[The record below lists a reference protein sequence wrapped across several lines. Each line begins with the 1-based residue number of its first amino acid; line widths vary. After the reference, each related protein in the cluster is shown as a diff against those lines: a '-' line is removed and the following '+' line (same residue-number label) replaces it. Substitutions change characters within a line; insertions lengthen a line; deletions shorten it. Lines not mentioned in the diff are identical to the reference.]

1 MLQRD
6 ELFAHAIF
14 ATDWG
19 WAGAIT
25 SKSGLQHL
33 IMPQNSRKTVLHII
47 QNHQKQTESDIAS
60 IGDLPR
66 RINNYLRGQL
76 VFFDDKLDLSNSTP
90 FQQKVWETTRSV
102 PYGETRSYAWVAH
115 KMGMPKAT
123 RAKREHMAIR
133 RPGATILVRVM
144 GSPRDLPFSIIL
156 IIAGSQQ
163 HGSRATMVFS
173 RPLRCNGSK
182 TANSIFRRARR

>member
-123 RAKREHMAIR
+123 RAIGQALAHNR
-133 RPGATILVRVM
+133 
-144 GSPRDLPFSIIL
+144 LPIIIPCHR
-156 IIAGSQQ
+156 IINS
-163 HGSRATMVFS
+163 
-173 RPLRCNGSK
+173 NGSMGGFSAGLDMK
-182 TANSIFRRARR
+182 ARLLHLEHKNYSKRDTL